1 MTIKVQALSEAELL
15 ATSGG
20 DWDWGDFVDGVTWTL
35 AAGCYFT
42 VNPGLCGGALISGG
56 IGLYL

>member
-1 MTIKVQALSEAELL
+1 MTIKVQALSAAELL

-35 AAGCYFT
+35 AGGCFFT
-42 VNPGLCGGALISGG
+42 ANPGLCAGALISHG